1 MANKGFNGTIVTWPT
16 TSAAIGNLRGL
27 SWSGA
32 SADID
37 VTGSTY
43 ANHASVAGKK
53 RLSCTVDLVG
63 GTTVIAGT
71 TTVGHL
77 GIKWFDKGTE
87 VGLHNAV
94 CNSRDVKGSMDGEIT
109 TSLKFAKTST

>member
-1 MANKGFNGTIVTWPT
+1 MANRGFNGTIVTWPT

-43 ANHASVAGKK
+43 ANHMSVAGKK
-53 RLSCTVDLVG
+53 RLSCTVDLIG
-63 GTTVIAGT
+63 GTTVVAGT
-71 TTVGHL
+71 TTVGSL
-77 GIKWFDKGTE
+77 GIKWFDKGTQ
-87 VGLHNAV
+87 VGLGNAV
-94 CNSRDVKGSMDGEIT
+94 CTARDVKGSMDGEIT